1 MVELSWQEKKNSL
14 ASLSEN
20 ILSKYFL
27 KEKNQKKRRVKNE

>member
-1 MVELSWQEKKNSL
+1 LAREKISL

-20 ILSKYFL
+20 VLLKYFL